1 MTVREFLSAVYPW
14 VTAVWTVGAPL
25 VIAWLCVRGVRSE
38 LGDLRSEL
46 DGKIMTTREDFDAKL
61 DKLSGSAS

>member
-1 MTVREFLSAVYPW
+1 M
-14 VTAVWTVGAPL
+14 
-25 VIAWLCVRGVRSE
+25 IAWLFVRGVRAE
-38 LGDLRSEL
+38 VQKNADDLRSEL